1 MYVCA
6 HVVVRV
12 TQLNNNNAHTQSLA
26 QAVCTC
32 NSCTSVDARELVR
45 VRSRPRRTSRT
56 AIIGLRMPNGHRE
69 PFRIGEWDYERDCY
83 DSPSPVHT
91 SDSEDT
97 YVQKHRWI
105 VLARRVFRRWRR
117 HVKYKRYQRG
127 IRRRRIYLCRLFFC
141 HPIIPYSWIPNI
153 AEYVGPMGSQDPE

>member
-1 MYVCA
+1 M
-6 HVVVRV
+6 VRV

-26 QAVCTC
+26 QAVYTC
-32 NSCTSVDARELVR
+32 SSCTSADARELVR

-83 DSPSPVHT
+83 CSPSPVHT

-97 YVQKHRWI
+97 YVHKHRWI
-105 VLARRVFRRWRR
+105 ILARRVFRRWRR
-117 HVKYKRYQRG
+117 YVYKRG
-127 IRRRRIYLCRLFFC
+127 MRRRRIWLRRLFFN
-141 HPIIPYSWIPNI
+141 HHSIHLQPTMISTI
-153 AEYVGPMGSQDPE
+153 ARYVGPIRRQDPEYFLTMHL

>member
-6 HVVVRV
+6 HVVVCV

-56 AIIGLRMPNGHRE
+56 TIIGLRMPNGHRE
-69 PFRIGEWDYERDCY
+69 PFRIGEWDIVHGRYRP
-83 DSPSPVHT
+83 PSPVHT

-97 YVQKHRWI
+97 YVHKQRWFL
-105 VLARRVFRRWRR
+105 LARWVLCRWQ
-117 HVKYKRYQRG
+117 RYVYERG
-127 IRRRRIYLCRLFFC
+127 IRRRRNRLRRVFFR
-141 HPIIPYSWIPNI
+141 HPIIVPTMIPTI
-153 AEYVGPMGSQDPE
+153 ALLLGPIRIHDT